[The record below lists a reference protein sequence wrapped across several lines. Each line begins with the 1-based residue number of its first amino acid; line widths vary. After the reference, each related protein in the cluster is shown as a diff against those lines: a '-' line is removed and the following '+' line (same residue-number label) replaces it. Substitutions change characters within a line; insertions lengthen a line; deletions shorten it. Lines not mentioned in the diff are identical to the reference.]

1 MNLPDGVISE
11 SVSDSSAQ
19 LVIDSKTVGG
29 HEIKYRATTE
39 KGKTKDFT
47 VTVVDEDHIEI
58 EGNDKMAIPLDGE
71 DDEQYTYTATVI
83 GTDGQK
89 MNRNAEIAVVS
100 MPDGVKFDEKTNTFT
115 VDKDTQAG
123 ELVIKAS
130 SKVKPQK
137 CSRKDNKYYET
148 CCR

>member
-1 MNLPDGVISE
+1 MPDGVISE

-39 KGKTKDFT
+39 KGKTKEFT

-58 EGNDKMAIPLDGE
+58 EGNDKIAIPLDGE
-71 DDEQYTYTATVI
+71 DNEQYTYTATVI

-89 MNRNAEIAVVS
+89 MNRNAFITSSPACVS
-100 MPDGVKFDEKTNTFT
+100 LSIVKVFVF
-115 VDKDTQAG
+115 
-123 ELVIKAS
+123 S
-130 SKVKPQK
+130 SNLTP
-137 CSRKDNKYYET
+137 SGR
-148 CCR
+148 

>member
-1 MNLPDGVISE
+1 MSLIDLTDILSARPDLIGDIISSPSSKKRKRSAIAKNIENIPDDNIEKFELVSDLPDGVISE

-58 EGNDKMAIPLDGE
+58 DGNDKMAIPLDGE
-71 DDEQYTYTATVI
+71 DNEQYT
-83 GTDGQK
+83 
-89 MNRNAEIAVVS
+89 
-100 MPDGVKFDEKTNTFT
+100 
-115 VDKDTQAG
+115 
-123 ELVIKAS
+123 
-130 SKVKPQK
+130 
-137 CSRKDNKYYET
+137 
-148 CCR
+148 